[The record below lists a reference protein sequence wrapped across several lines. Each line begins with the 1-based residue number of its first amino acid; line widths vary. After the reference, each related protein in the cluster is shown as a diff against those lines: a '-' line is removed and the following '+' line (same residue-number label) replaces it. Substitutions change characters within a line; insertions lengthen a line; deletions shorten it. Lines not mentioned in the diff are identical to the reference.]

1 MNSFLNYDAIL
12 ARLLALKAWVIS
24 NIFVWENLVQILE
37 QVSLLLLAWIVGTII
52 GRWLRRIILS
62 RRKDDTLKNK
72 FITGILARFL
82 ALLPL
87 IFSIFVLWLSIQTI
101 SRIGQQTFLLNLVLN
116 LSMAWVVIQ
125 LATSVIL
132 DRFWSKIIAATCWLF
147 AALNILGVLDKTVY
161 LLDSI
166 GFSVGDVKLNLLS
179 LIKAV
184 FALFI
189 LLRGVNWV
197 SGNLEKKLATVSE
210 LTPST
215 RLMLTKSINIT
226 MIVMVT
232 LIALNSVGI
241 DLSALAL
248 LSGAIGVGIGFGLQ
262 KIVGNFISGLIL
274 LSDKS
279 VKPGDVVQLQDV
291 YGHVKHMGGRCVSVV
306 TRDEKEYLI
315 PNEDLIT
322 QQVINWSYSTRKI
335 RIKVPVGISYDADPH
350 KAIALIENAAK
361 GIERVLRDPA
371 PKCLLVG
378 FGDNSVDLQFR
389 FWIRDPQNGVAN
401 ITSKVML
408 SIWDILKANEI
419 EIPYPQRDIHLDPES
434 SIRVVNVTDKTFESK
449 MNLDTMEESS

>member
-1 MNSFLNYDAIL
+1 MNSFFSYDTFLVHWLAFKTWIL
-12 ARLLALKAWVIS
+12 T

-37 QVSLLLLAWIVGTII
+37 QVSFLLVAWIVGTIM
-52 GRWLRRIILS
+52 GRWIRRIILS
-62 RRKDDTLKNK
+62 RRKEDVVKGR
-72 FITGILARFL
+72 FITVILGRFL
-82 ALLPL
+82 DLLPL
-87 IFSIFVLWLSIQTI
+87 IFSIFVLWLGIQTI
-101 SRIGQQTFLLNLVLN
+101 GWIGHRIFLLNLALN

-132 DRFWSKIIAATCWLF
+132 DRVWSRLIAMACWLL
-147 AALNILGVLDKTVY
+147 AALNILGILNKTVS
-161 LLDSI
+161 LLEGI
-166 GFSVGDVKLNLLS
+166 GFTVGDVKLTLLS
-179 LIKAV
+179 LIKAII
-184 FALFI
+184 ALI
-189 LLRGVNWV
+189 LLLRGVNWV
-197 SGNLEKKLATVSE
+197 SGLLEKKLATVSE

-215 RLMLTKSINIT
+215 RLMVTKSINIF
-226 MIVMVT
+226 MIVLVT
-232 LIALNSVGI
+232 LVALNSVGI

-291 YGHVKHMGGRCVSVV
+291 YGYVKHMGGRCVSVV

-335 RIKVPVGISYDADPH
+335 RIKVPVGISYNADPH
-350 KAIALIENAAK
+350 KAMALMENATK
-361 GIERVLRDPA
+361 GMERVLSNPA
-371 PKCLLVG
+371 PKCLMVG

-408 SIWDILKANEI
+408 SIWDILKAHEI
-419 EIPYPQRDIHLDPES
+419 EIPYPQRDVHLNTDGP
-434 SIRVVNVTDKTFESK
+434 IQVVHAPNRDS
-449 MNLDTMEESS
+449 

>member
-1 MNSFLNYDAIL
+1 MNSFFSYDAFLVHWLAFKTWIL
-12 ARLLALKAWVIS
+12 T

-37 QVSLLLLAWIVGTII
+37 QVSFLLVAWIVGTFM
-52 GRWLRRIILS
+52 GRWIRRIILS
-62 RRKDDTLKNK
+62 RRKEDVVKSR
-72 FITGILARFL
+72 FITGVLGRFL
-82 ALLPL
+82 DLLPL
-87 IFSIFVLWLSIQTI
+87 IFSIFVLWLGIQTI
-101 SRIGQQTFLLNLVLN
+101 GWIGHRIFLLNLALN

-132 DRFWSKIIAATCWLF
+132 DRVWSRLIAMVCWLL
-147 AALNILGVLDKTVY
+147 AALNILGVLDKTVS
-161 LLDSI
+161 LLESI
-166 GFSVGDVKLNLLS
+166 GFTVGDVKLTLLS
-179 LIKAV
+179 LIKAII
-184 FALFI
+184 ALI
-189 LLRGVNWV
+189 LLLRGVNWV
-197 SGNLEKKLATVSE
+197 SGLLEKKLATVSE

-215 RLMLTKSINIT
+215 RLMVTKSINIT
-226 MIVMVT
+226 MIVLVT
-232 LIALNSVGI
+232 LVALNSVGI

-279 VKPGDVVQLQDV
+279 VKPGDVVQLQNV
-291 YGHVKHMGGRCVSVV
+291 YGYVKHMGGRCVSVV

-350 KAIALIENAAK
+350 KAMALMEKAAE
-361 GIERVLRDPA
+361 GIDRVLKNPA

-408 SIWDILKANEI
+408 SIWDILKAHEI
-419 EIPYPQRDIHLDPES
+419 EIPYPQRDVHLNTEGP
-434 SIRVVNVTDKTFESK
+434 IQVVHAPNRDS
-449 MNLDTMEESS
+449 

>member
-1 MNSFLNYDAIL
+1 MNSYLNIDAL
-12 ARLLALKAWVIS
+12 YKKLLALKAWAIS
-24 NIFVWENLVQILE
+24 NIFDWENLVQILE
-37 QVSLLLLAWIVGTII
+37 QFSLLLLAWIVGTII

-62 RRKDDTLKNK
+62 RRKEDALKNK
-72 FITGILARFL
+72 FITEILARFL

-87 IFSIFVLWLSIQTI
+87 IFSIFMLWLSIQTI
-101 SRIGQQTFLLNLVLN
+101 SRIGQQTFLLNLTLN

-125 LATSVIL
+125 LVTSVIP
-132 DRFWSKIIAATCWLF
+132 DRFWSRIIAAACWLL
-147 AALNILGVLDKTVY
+147 AALNILGVLDRTIS
-161 LLDSI
+161 LFESI
-166 GFSVGDVKLNLLS
+166 GFTIGDVKLTLLS
-179 LIKAV
+179 IIKAIFV
-184 FALFI
+184 LFI
-189 LLRGVNWV
+189 LLRGVSWV
-197 SGNLEKKLATVSE
+197 SGLMEKKLATVSQ

-215 RLMLTKSINIT
+215 RLMLTKSINIA
-226 MIVMVT
+226 MFVMVT
-232 LIALNSVGI
+232 LVALNSVGI

-248 LSGAIGVGIGFGLQ
+248 LSGAVGVGIGFGLQ

-279 VKPGDVVQLQDV
+279 VKPGDVIQLQNV
-291 YGHVKHMGGRCVSVV
+291 YGYVKHMGGRCVSVV

-350 KAIALIENAAK
+350 KAMALIDNAAK
-361 GIERVLRDPA
+361 GIERVLNIPA
-371 PKCLLVG
+371 PRCLLVG

-408 SIWDILKANEI
+408 SIWDILKANKI
-419 EIPYPQRDIHLDPES
+419 EIPYPQRVVHLNPKALQ
-434 SIRVVNVTDKTFESK
+434 VTHVPDHNCRTEP
-449 MNLDTMEESS
+449 